1 MIGGLSRLIDF
12 LLDKVLKWPFAILV
26 IVFYY
31 DIALVFLATFE
42 KFIAQESPIYLL
54 GMLTCLMIIRHRSNF
69 DAYWQTFEHELAH
82 AIVGMLCLKKIDEF
96 KVHKTFEEA
105 NADPNGFRGYVQ
117 FSTDVNWV
125 IWLAP
130 YFLPTLTLLLSL
142 IYFLPIGE
150 YRIIL
155 DFFIGFSI
163 GFHLRTNWVEFGR
176 NWNPAMPSGYTDI
189 TAVGKVFSLIVL
201 PALNMIA
208 FTIIF
213 QTITG

>member
-1 MIGGLSRLIDF
+1 MLTSLSKIIDF
-12 LLDKVLKWPFAILV
+12 LLDRVLKWPIAILI

-31 DIALVFLATFE
+31 DIALVFFASFE
-42 KFIAQESPIYLL
+42 KLIAQETSIYLL
-54 GMLTCLMIIRHRSNF
+54 GMFTCLIVIRHRSNF
-69 DAYWQTFEHELAH
+69 DIYWQTVEHEMAH
-82 AIVGMLCLKKIDEF
+82 AIVGLMCLKKINEF
-96 KVHKTFEEA
+96 KVHKTFAEA
-105 NADPNGFRGYVQ
+105 GNDPNGFRGYVR
-117 FSTDVNWV
+117 FSTEVNWV
-125 IWLAP
+125 IYLAP
-130 YFLPTLTLLLSL
+130 YFLPTLTLLLAL

-163 GFHLRTNWVEFGR
+163 GFHLRTNWVELGW

-189 TAVGKVFSLIVL
+189 TAVGKVFSFIVL